1 MNYGNLY
8 YEDFEVGRRYPMGS
22 RRITLEDHLS
32 FCKMVGYEIPIFV
45 GPDKN
50 VRPDPASVI
59 CPSHLIMSFTSPLA
73 GQLFANTLIGL
84 VALDKARFHR
94 NVRPGD
100 TLRTEV
106 EVVTKRES
114 SKPGRGLVTFRDLV
128 YNQHDELVF
137 QNDKTAMIRC
147 RQTTD
152 RPTGQTVPASG
163 Q

>member
-1 MNYGNLY
+1 MNDGKLF
-8 YEDFEVGRRYPMGS
+8 YEDFEVGRCYPMGS
-22 RRITLEDHLS
+22 RLVTLEDHLN

-45 GPDKN
+45 GPDKG
-50 VRPDPASVI
+50 VAPDPATVI

-73 GQLFANTLIGL
+73 GQLFASTLIGL

-100 TLRTEV
+100 SLRTEV
-106 EVVTKRES
+106 EVVAKRPS

-128 YNQHDELVF
+128 YNQRDELVF

-147 RQTTD
+147 RDQA
-152 RPTGQTVPASG
+152 PATA
-163 Q
+163 